1 MLFTSVFD
9 GCYHGLE
16 FIPPFFWEGVLFQ
29 SPNIERLAWHE
40 EMAGMLLRTAG
51 TLSRLAER

>member
-29 SPNIERLAWHE
+29 SPNIDYQNKENP
-40 EMAGMLLRTAG
+40 
-51 TLSRLAER
+51 